1 MNTEHDWTVWWNNE
15 GSGMRPLNGQDHESH
30 VRDMTRIAW
39 LNGAFG
45 SADKIDRLRA
55 ELADVCRKSAQ
66 ALVELSSNLCATS
79 ARERER
85 IVAERDEARHG
96 ESVATATLQG
106 VIEERTALRAE
117 RDRKNLTIQALTEER
132 DELVRMANKLTAE
145 RDDARRE
152 VCSRQPFAHHDD
164 GIAKDHAAYRG
175 WDCYKEAK

>member
-45 SADKIDRLRA
+45 SADKIERLRA
-55 ELADVCRKSAQ
+55 EHADVCRKSAQ

-85 IVAERDEARHG
+85 IVAERDEARRMLCEEWAKQDG
-96 ESVATATLQG
+96 LPLDWQG
-106 VIEERTALRAE
+106 RRGAE
-117 RDRKNLTIQALTEER
+117 G
-132 DELVRMANKLTAE
+132 MAEFVK
-145 RDDARRE
+145 
-152 VCSRQPFAHHDD
+152 
-164 GIAKDHAAYRG
+164 
-175 WDCYKEAK
+175 WDCFKENNND

>member
-15 GSGMRPLNGQDHESH
+15 GSGMRPLNGQDNESH

-45 SADKIDRLRA
+45 SADKIERLRA

-85 IVAERDEARHG
+85 IVAERDEARRQLCIEWMEHG
-96 ESVATATLQG
+96 PV
-106 VIEERTALRAE
+106 R
-117 RDRKNLTIQALTEER
+117 LTKEQ
-132 DELVRMANKLTAE
+132 
-145 RDDARRE
+145 
-152 VCSRQPFAHHDD
+152 
-164 GIAKDHAAYRG
+164 IAMRYG
-175 WDCYKEAK
+175 WDCFKEDTDG